1 MEFNETTDLIFAF
14 FVDFCGRH
22 SGLPPTIRE
31 IVKGTGV
38 SSTSVVS
45 HHLRKLV
52 RKGQLENINGR
63 YTVAGAEWY
72 PPA

>member
-1 MEFNETTDLIFAF
+1 MEFNETTDLIFSF
-14 FVDFCGRH
+14 FVNYCAQH
-22 SGLPPTIRE
+22 TGLPPTIRE
-31 IVKGTGV
+31 IAKGTGV

-52 RKGQLENINGR
+52 RKGRLEHIKGR
-63 YTVAGAEWY
+63 YVVAGAEWY